1 MEAKID
7 NTTIAITKQLFVFM
21 QKIYGRVQSIA
32 MRHPEDFPL
41 LPKDGLEFPHSREEA
56 PRSTAS
62 ARAHSVKKIKEARV
76 KSEVTIEYCTV

>member
-7 NTTIAITKQLFVFM
+7 NMIIVIARDLFVF
-21 QKIYGRVQSIA
+21 I
-32 MRHPEDFPL
+32 
-41 LPKDGLEFPHSREEA
+41 PKGGLEFPHSREEA
-56 PRSTAS
+56 QHSTAQ